1 MQIQMPFKFCENFY
15 AFRKLEVRHILL
27 CFRSQRKMEKT
38 SQLKIPWNYFNSQKM
53 QENSKKNVK
62 SLQELVNTLQ
72 KLFMATKVRVDM
84 VGTIHDDLLTQ

>member
-1 MQIQMPFKFCENFY
+1 MQIQMPFKLCENLS
-15 AFRKLEVRHILL
+15 AFKKLEVRHILL

-38 SQLKIPWNYFNSQKM
+38 SHLKIPWSYFNSLKM

-84 VGTIHDDLLTQ
+84 VGTIHDDLLRQ